1 MKQQWLPSSL
11 VPEKIATPQPHHIPH
26 CGIHTLHPFSPCF
39 ALLGELLAVQINSPR
54 GQSFSVLGGFG
65 SAWQN
70 CPYTRGSCLGHCGW
84 LTPHPAV
91 PNESLS
97 MVPRG
102 SLPWIPFPALPLG
115 QQFCC
120 DSCKYWH
127 LPRTCFCAFIPCWK
141 DLMFFFWVCLD
152 FFFSLFFNTAFLW
165 RAWKKEN
172 LFCKGCFFLLFFLEM
187 LTPCA
192 DILGTF
198 HCSFTAWHKK
208 LKEEHYLFE
217 AASHCTCF

>member
-1 MKQQWLPSSL
+1 MTAQFPQSD
-11 VPEKIATPQPHHIPH
+11 ENCTPQPHPVPRSVV
-26 CGIHTLHPFSPCF
+26 TSLHPIHL
-39 ALLGELLAVQINSPR
+39 ALLNQFR
-54 GQSFSVLGGFG
+54 GQGCSVVGGFG
-65 SAWQN
+65 SELQS
-70 CPYTRGSCLGHCGW
+70 CHYIHGSCLSHCAG

-91 PNESLS
+91 PKESLCR
-97 MVPRG
+97 VARG
-102 SLPWIPFPALPLG
+102 SLLWIPFAALPLG

-127 LPRTCFCAFIPCWK
+127 LPRTCLCAFTPCWK
-141 DLMFFFWVCLD
+141 DLMFFFWLRLD
-152 FFFSLFFNTAFLW
+152 FFLALFFYTAFLW

-172 LFCKGCFFLLFFLEM
+172 LFCKGWVFVVFWFFFLEM

-198 HCSFTAWHKK
+198 PCSFTAWHKK